1 MQSLKII
8 LLCVAAAVVYGICH
22 DQVTAR
28 VCVEYFTVGHKRIFP
43 TESPTLLALG
53 FGIVATWWVGAILGV
68 AAALACRAG
77 SWPKLE
83 VGHLTRPL
91 ACLLTVMAVA
101 SILALVTGYQL
112 GQGGGFVLPEPLGS
126 RVAEDRHHLFFADSL
141 AHLAAYGVGVIGGT
155 MICVVALLRRCRAA
169 RAAASADDETTPIDL
184 LTEPW
189 LLVACRWTARTTSLP
204 LLVLLVLL
212 TMGDGVPNPVTAS
225 SRERLFLVVV
235 LMLLVGLVLAWKR
248 EGVGSLL
255 ILGGLVLFAASGEV
269 FLLKIVVA
277 PWLVTGLCYLVCWA
291 GARNRAFTFFPKK
304 VECPLF

>member
-1 MQSLKII
+1 MQSLKVIF
-8 LLCVAAAVVYGICH
+8 LCVAAAIGYGICH

-28 VCVEYFTVGHKRIFP
+28 VCVEYFTVGHRRIFP

-68 AAALACRAG
+68 AAASACRAG

-83 VGHLTRPL
+83 VGHLIRPL
-91 ACLLTVMAVA
+91 ACLLTVMAAA
-101 SILALVTGYQL
+101 SILALVTGYWL
-112 GQGGGFVLPEPLGS
+112 GQSGGFVLPEPLGS

-155 MICVVALLRRCRAA
+155 MICAGVLLRRYRAA
-169 RAAASADDETTPIDL
+169 RAASSDDETATVNL

-204 LLVLLVLL
+204 LLILFVLL
-212 TMGDGVPNPVTAS
+212 TMGDGVPNPLTAS
-225 SRERLFLVVV
+225 PRERLFLLVA
-235 LMLLVGLVLAWKR
+235 LILLVGLVLAWKR
-248 EGVGSLL
+248 KGVGSLL

-277 PWLVTGLCYLVCWA
+277 PWLVTGLCSLVCWL
-291 GARNRAFTFFPKK
+291 GKLWGGDESRGTS
-304 VECPLF
+304 